1 MKVPILIPNIFN
13 HPFTYMD
20 ATKKLSKGDFVKV
33 SFGSSLVTGVVWN
46 FFEKTNK
53 NFKIKSIQ
61 EVLDVPKMKSSM
73 IEFINW
79 FSLYNVVP
87 LGMSLRLVLFNKGIV
102 DKIKKEDLNQFKFLK
117 NESKYSLNLEQKKCL
132 EEISRKKINFKVH
145 VLDGVTGSGKTL
157 VYFSR
162 AKEIMDKGYQ
172 VLILLPEIG
181 LTSQF
186 RKRFIE
192 FFNFEP
198 AIWHSNVSKKNKKII
213 WKGVLENKIKAVA
226 YI

>member
-102 DKIKKEDLNQFKFLK
+102 DKIKKENLNQFKF
-117 NESKYSLNLEQKKCL
+117 
-132 EEISRKKINFKVH
+132 
-145 VLDGVTGSGKTL
+145 
-157 VYFSR
+157 
-162 AKEIMDKGYQ
+162 
-172 VLILLPEIG
+172 
-181 LTSQF
+181 
-186 RKRFIE
+186 
-192 FFNFEP
+192 
-198 AIWHSNVSKKNKKII
+198 
-213 WKGVLENKIKAVA
+213 
-226 YI
+226 